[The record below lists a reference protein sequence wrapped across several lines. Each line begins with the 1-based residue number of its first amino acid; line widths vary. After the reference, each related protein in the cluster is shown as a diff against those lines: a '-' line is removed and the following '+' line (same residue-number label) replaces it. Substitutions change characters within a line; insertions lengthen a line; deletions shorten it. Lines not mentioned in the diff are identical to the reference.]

1 MRRENLC
8 CLCAALTSLGESG
21 TQNFLGTGVQVTESD
36 DGEGC
41 SLWTGPGGVTLGGGV
56 WGFNVWVENEHGSR
70 IYTGTSLPLSLVP
83 FTSLAG
89 CWRRRSG
96 FSPGA
101 GCSVETF
108 FSLSLPAGGTN
119 GCRGSCVPPDGGG
132 LRRGVGTFAVQRGGA
147 EVRAP
152 GRSWRSGDATRG
164 KPRGANVACSV
175 WEVVVL

>member
-1 MRRENLC
+1 M
-8 CLCAALTSLGESG
+8 
-21 TQNFLGTGVQVTESD
+21 TESD

-108 FSLSLPAGGTN
+108 FFPFPACGRDEWVSWKLRAAGRRWSAT
-119 GCRGSCVPPDGGG
+119 GRGDVCR
-132 LRRGVGTFAVQRGGA
+132 A
-147 EVRAP
+147 E
-152 GRSWRSGDATRG
+152 GWR
-164 KPRGANVACSV
+164 
-175 WEVVVL
+175 